1 MRQTTEKQIW
11 PIMTRRKSKNQKRK
25 KKPNRKK
32 PQRIKKNRNRRK
44 GENHD
49 RNHRQSKAS
58 RVERKIN
65 QDKSRNQFRGV
76 DLEVDR
82 NQKREEKQV
91 KIEKETNLSKSLY
104 FTGWCVLFYWVM
116 TPYIL

>member
-1 MRQTTEKQIW
+1 M
-11 PIMTRRKSKNQKRK
+11 
-25 KKPNRKK
+25 KPNRKK
-32 PQRIKKNRNRRK
+32 PQKIKKNRKSHLGDSHLRHRRK
-44 GENHD
+44 KFENRV
-49 RNHRQSKAS
+49 RNHHQSKAS

-91 KIEKETNLSKSLY
+91 KIEKETSPSESRFDWLTLENANH
-104 FTGWCVLFYWVM
+104 LF
-116 TPYIL
+116 

>member
-1 MRQTTEKQIW
+1 M
-11 PIMTRRKSKNQKRK
+11 
-25 KKPNRKK
+25 KPNRKK
-32 PQRIKKNRNRRK
+32 PQKIKKNRKNHLEDSHLRHRRK
-44 GENHD
+44 KFENRV
-49 RNHRQSKAS
+49 RNHHQSKAS

-91 KIEKETNLSKSLY
+91 KIEKETSPSESRFDWLTLENANH
-104 FTGWCVLFYWVM
+104 LF
-116 TPYIL
+116 